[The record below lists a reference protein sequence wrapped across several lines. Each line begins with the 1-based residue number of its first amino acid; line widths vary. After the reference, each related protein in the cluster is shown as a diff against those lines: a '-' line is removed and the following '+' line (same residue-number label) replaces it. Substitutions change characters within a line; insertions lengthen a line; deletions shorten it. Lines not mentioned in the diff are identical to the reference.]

1 MEIEAIVAFAYAFI
15 AVLILI
21 ATLIPLILSFVLKAK
36 TLSVAYPLPGQPAAD
51 VMRDPQR
58 YRGNG
63 SVSTQ
68 QICRVALPTPTGLP
82 SPWPRSGASRSAWW
96 GMGV

>member
-1 MEIEAIVAFAYAFI
+1 MEIEAIVAFACAII

-36 TLSVAYPLPGQPAAD
+36 TLSGAYLLPDQPETV

-58 YRGNG
+58 DRGNG
-63 SVSTQ
+63 SLSTQ
-68 QICRVALPTPTGLP
+68 QICRLALPAPTGLP
-82 SPWPRSGASRSAWW
+82 SPWPRSGESRSAW
-96 GMGV
+96 